1 MRTILNDYLITAI
14 SSCGFATHMRIFGFF
29 FIKITPRTVE
39 VAQSLNELLG
49 SRLQQNTRRKQLRQE
64 GFIWVPSSRGL

>member
-14 SSCGFATHMRIFGFF
+14 SSCGFATHMRIFVF
-29 FIKITPRTVE
+29 FIKITPRTME